1 MRLFS
6 AKFFM
11 VVEIN
16 QKKENNSKN
25 VLEEYVKEWK
35 IFIDTCSIL
44 HPAINKFWKNI
55 IPLLEFY
62 KNKIIIPFRVIEEL
76 KKHEMNISNSI
87 LAKNSKEALITIK
100 YLAENN

>member
-1 MRLFS
+1 
-6 AKFFM
+6 M

-44 HPAINKFWKNI
+44 HPAI
-55 IPLLEFY
+55 
-62 KNKIIIPFRVIEEL
+62 
-76 KKHEMNISNSI
+76 
-87 LAKNSKEALITIK
+87 T
-100 YLAENN
+100 